1 MEVAFITGQ
10 QENQPSMSDTSNP
23 VQTPAAPVRPVA
35 ELLVAL
41 QFLTRIPI
49 PFVRTVDPVPLA
61 QSMRMFAVA
70 GALIGAVNGLVLV
83 GLSYLLLPDVMA
95 AAIAIGFGLFF
106 TGAIHEDGLADTA
119 DGLLGGKTRE
129 RRLEIM
135 RDSRIGTYGAS
146 ALVLAILCK
155 ASAYHTLGEIAPL
168 HVVLLL
174 AGTGAFSRAMVV
186 DMMWATRSARS
197 DGLSSMAGRP
207 TRAAALFSIVTGGAL
222 TIWAGWF
229 MAPIAGIEAMLV
241 ALLITA
247 LMRRAATRLVGGQT
261 GDICGAVQVLAEI
274 GMLATFFASIH

>member
-1 MEVAFITGQ
+1 
-10 QENQPSMSDTSNP
+10 MSDISPPAQPPARPLQP
-23 VQTPAAPVRPVA
+23 VS

-41 QFLTRIPI
+41 QFLTRIPV

-61 QSMRMFAVA
+61 QSMRLFGVA
-70 GALIGAVNGLVLV
+70 GALIGAINGLVLV
-83 GLSYLLLPDVMA
+83 GLTFLQLPDVMA
-95 AAIAIGFGLFF
+95 AALAIGFGLFL

-155 ASAYHTLGEIAPL
+155 ASAYHSLGELRPWHAIAI
-168 HVVLLL
+168 L
-174 AGTGAFSRAMVV
+174 AATGAFSRAMVV

-197 DGLSSMAGRP
+197 DGLANLAGRP
-207 TRAAALFSIVTGGAL
+207 TRPAALFSIITGGAL
-222 TIWAGWF
+222 TIYAGWF
-229 MAPIAGIEAMLV
+229 IAPIAGIEAMLV
-241 ALLITA
+241 ALVITG

>member
-1 MEVAFITGQ
+1 
-10 QENQPSMSDTSNP
+10 MSDISDP
-23 VQTPAAPVRPVA
+23 PQTPSKPLRPVS

-41 QFLTRIPI
+41 QFLTRLPI

-61 QSMRMFAVA
+61 QSMRLFALA
-70 GALIGAVNGLVLV
+70 GALIGAVNGVVLTA
-83 GLSYLLLPDVMA
+83 LSYLQLPDVMA
-95 AAIAIGFGLFF
+95 AALAIGFGLFL

-146 ALVLAILCK
+146 ALILAILCK
-155 ASAYHTLGEIAPL
+155 ASAYHTLGEVKPWQAIL
-168 HVVLLL
+168 ML
-174 AGTGAFSRAMVV
+174 AATGAFSRAMVV

-197 DGLSSMAGRP
+197 DGLASMAGRP
-207 TRAAALFSIVTGGAL
+207 SRAAALFSIVTGGAL
-222 TIWAGWF
+222 TVWAGWF
-229 MAPIAGIEAMLV
+229 INPISGVEAMAV

-261 GDICGAVQVLAEI
+261 GDICGAVQVLTEI

>member
-1 MEVAFITGQ
+1 
-10 QENQPSMSDTSNP
+10 MSDISP
-23 VQTPAAPVRPVA
+23 PAQTPARPIRPIS
-35 ELLVAL
+35 ELLVSL
-41 QFLTRIPI
+41 QFLTRIPV
-49 PFVRTVDPVPLA
+49 PFVKTVDPVPLA
-61 QSMRMFAVA
+61 QAMRMFAIA
-70 GALIGAVNGLVLV
+70 GGIIGAVNGLLVV
-83 GLSYLLLPDVMA
+83 GLSFLLLPDVMA
-95 AAIAIGFGLFF
+95 AAIAIGFGLFL

-155 ASAYHTLGEIAPL
+155 ASAYHTLGELKPL
-168 HVVLLL
+168 HAILIL
-174 AGTGAFSRAMVV
+174 AATGAFSRAMVV

-197 DGLSSMAGRP
+197 DGLASMAGRP
-207 TRAAALFSIVTGGAL
+207 TRAAALFSIITGGAL
-222 TIWAGWF
+222 TVWAGWF
-229 MAPIAGIEAMLV
+229 IAPIAGIEAMLV
-241 ALLITA
+241 ALVITA